1 MPPRYVLCTLTLLVV
16 SAHTLPARATTLART
31 TTPYLPRTPLPRRPA
46 RPLPLEPPRP
56 PPGPRVTLRALA
68 ELPLWLPLP
77 VAPDEAGERLSLL
90 GGNARVHAQLR
101 GLVAWVKSRL
111 GKDLSLEAGPGL
123 GLAIERRF

>member
-1 MPPRYVLCTLTLLVV
+1 MPVNTSGPL
-16 SAHTLPARATTLART
+16 T
-31 TTPYLPRTPLPRRPA
+31 TTSPGVT
-46 RPLPLEPPRP
+46 
-56 PPGPRVTLRALA
+56 PGPRVTLRALA
-68 ELPLWLPLP
+68 ELTQLLPLP